1 VNRQELYLKLILNT
15 LHERHGV
22 DFSLYR
28 ETTLERR
35 LARRMAATRSD
46 SYEAYFSIL
55 EKHPEEYGHLA
66 RDLAIKVSR
75 FFRNQHL
82 FDLLSNDLCPC
93 ILNEKEARG
102 DKSLRIWC
110 AGCAFGEEVYSVAI
124 TLVECLQ
131 RMRKKVEDYNVS
143 IFGTDIDGPALVRAG
158 LGEYEVC
165 AFREARQEIIDKY
178 FILSEQTGSESPEG
192 PSRKTPAYRVVDTIR
207 RLVHF
212 SVHDLTSETRK
223 SPPAGVVA
231 NYDMILCRNVLIY
244 FSKSLQKRAFS
255 NLLSSLNRGGY
266 LILGRAESIP
276 EALESVLIPHS
287 SSKKVYRKSLKSPL

>member
-1 VNRQELYLKLILNT
+1 MYLKLILKT
-15 LHERHGV
+15 LHDRHGV

-28 ETTLERR
+28 ETTVERR
-35 LARRMAATRSD
+35 LARRMTATRSD

-66 RDLAIKVSR
+66 TDLAIKVSR

-82 FDLLSNDLCPC
+82 FDLLSNDLFPC
-93 ILNEKEARG
+93 VLNEKEARS
-102 DKSLRIWC
+102 DRSLRIWC

-124 TLVECLQ
+124 TLVECLD

-143 IFGTDIDGPALVRAG
+143 IFGTDIDQPALIRAGFGEYQVRA
-158 LGEYEVC
+158 L
-165 AFREARQEIIDKY
+165 REARQEIIDKY
-178 FILSEQTGSESPEG
+178 FICSEQTGSEPSEG
-192 PSRKTPAYRVVDTIR
+192 AAGKAVAYRVVDSIR
-207 RLVHF
+207 SLVHF
-212 SVHDLTSETRK
+212 SMHDLASETRK

-231 NYDMILCRNVLIY
+231 NYDMIFCRNVLIY
-244 FSKSLQKRAFS
+244 FSKNLQERAFS

-287 SSKKVYRKSLKSPL
+287 SSRKVYKKSLKNPV